1 MSQILLGFSPGA
13 VVALLI
19 AVVLFLIGYVEK
31 LFFRKMQFEVATWIF
46 ALLFF
51 CAFVV
56 GNEWLGLFR
65 WVAAVAVL
73 IVGAVVLYK
82 HERDCRR

>member
-1 MSQILLGFSPGA
+1 MTQIFSTYLPGA

-19 AVVLFLIGYVEK
+19 AVVLFLIGHVEK
-31 LFFRKMQFEVATWIF
+31 LFFRKMQFEIATWIF

-56 GNEWLGLFR
+56 GNEWLDLFR
-65 WVAAVAVL
+65 WVAALAVL
-73 IVGAVVLYK
+73 IVGAVVLYRY
-82 HERDCRR
+82 ERDYRR

>member
-1 MSQILLGFSPGA
+1 MNQIFSSYSAGA
-13 VVALLI
+13 LVALII
-19 AVVLFLIGYVEK
+19 AVVLFLIGHVEK
-31 LFFRKMQFEVATWIF
+31 LCFRKMQFEVATWIF

-65 WVAAVAVL
+65 WVAALAVL
-73 IVGAVVLYK
+73 IAGVVVLYRYD
-82 HERDCRR
+82 RDYRR